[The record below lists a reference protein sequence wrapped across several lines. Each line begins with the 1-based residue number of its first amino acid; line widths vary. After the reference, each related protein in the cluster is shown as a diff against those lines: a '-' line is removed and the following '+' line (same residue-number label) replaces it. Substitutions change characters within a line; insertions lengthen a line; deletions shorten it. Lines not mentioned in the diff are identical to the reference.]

1 MLKVLMVYEATSSS
15 YGPFNW
21 EWLNVVTTIKVMKYL
36 VSVKSFILYFVL
48 KVLEAVY
55 EMVLP
60 GNNISNSD
68 LIEQVG
74 QTR

>member
-1 MLKVLMVYEATSSS
+1 
-15 YGPFNW
+15 
-21 EWLNVVTTIKVMKYL
+21 MKYL

-74 QTR
+74 HTR

>member
-1 MLKVLMVYEATSSS
+1 M
-15 YGPFNW
+15 
-21 EWLNVVTTIKVMKYL
+21 
-36 VSVKSFILYFVL
+36 
-48 KVLEAVY
+48 LEAVY

-74 QTR
+74 QTRWNILWFSLNFCRQTVSF